1 MIKIKFILYTSIFS
15 LLISCSS
22 YEKYEKNKVFYND
35 PTIFHESMQK
45 LTDVIVYD
53 IFSPPVASRIYV
65 YPTIAAY
72 EILINQHPNF
82 KSLTGKIKGLD
93 KIPLPDPDLEYS
105 FPLASIHAFLVVGK
119 DLIFSEEKIT
129 EYQKELMSELKELG
143 IPKEIYNRSIDYG
156 DIVASHIRKWYK
168 KDNYDQTRS
177 FPKYTIRRNN
187 IESWK
192 PTPPDYMEGIEP
204 HWNKI
209 RTLLIDSA
217 DQFTVDQPP
226 SFSMK
231 KDSHFYKDLYEVYQI
246 GKNLTDEQ
254 KQIASFW
261 DCNPYVSHHKGH
273 AMFATKKIT
282 PGGHWIGI
290 TKIATQKAD
299 LSLMETIYTYTLV
312 SVGLFDSFIVCWDE
326 KWRSI
331 LVRPETLIN
340 QFIDKEWI
348 PYLQTPPFPEY
359 TSGHSVI
366 SRTSAKILTK
376 VLGDN
381 FEFLDTTEEKY
392 GLKARNYKSF
402 IEAADEAAISRIWGG
417 IHYMPAITLGVK
429 QGDKV
434 GDFVLS
440 QLNLIDQ
447 SISNK

>member
-35 PTIFHESMQK
+35 PAIFHESMQK

-129 EYQKELMSELKELG
+129 DYQKELMSELKELG
-143 IPKEIYNRSIDYG
+143 IPNDIYNRSIDYG

>member
-35 PTIFHESMQK
+35 PAIFHESMQK

-105 FPLASIHAFLVVGK
+105 FPLASIHAFLEVGK

-143 IPKEIYNRSIDYG
+143 IPNEIYNRSIDYG

>member
-35 PTIFHESMQK
+35 PAIFHESMQK

-105 FPLASIHAFLVVGK
+105 FPLASIHAFLEVGK

-340 QFIDKEWI
+340 QFI
-348 PYLQTPPFPEY
+348 
-359 TSGHSVI
+359 
-366 SRTSAKILTK
+366 
-376 VLGDN
+376 
-381 FEFLDTTEEKY
+381 
-392 GLKARNYKSF
+392 
-402 IEAADEAAISRIWGG
+402 
-417 IHYMPAITLGVK
+417 
-429 QGDKV
+429 
-434 GDFVLS
+434 
-440 QLNLIDQ
+440 
-447 SISNK
+447 

>member
-35 PTIFHESMQK
+35 PAIFHESMQK

-105 FPLASIHAFLVVGK
+105 FPLASIHAFLEVGK

-129 EYQKELMSELKELG
+129 EYQKEVMSELKELG
-143 IPKEIYNRSIDYG
+143 IPNEIYNRSIDYG
-156 DIVASHIRKWYK
+156 DIVASYIRKWYK

>member
-1 MIKIKFILYTSIFS
+1 MIKIKFILYASIFS

-22 YEKYEKNKVFYND
+22 YEKYEKNMFYYND
-35 PTIFHESMQK
+35 PAIFHESMQK

-129 EYQKELMSELKELG
+129 DYQKELMSELKELG
-143 IPKEIYNRSIDYG
+143 IPNDIYNRSIDYG
-156 DIVASHIRKWYK
+156 DIVASHIREWYK